1 MDPKKVLVSAAAAI
15 ATSKIAKS
23 VASIE
28 LADVLGAVGLERR
41 RPHRLENLGLIALGA
56 VAGAGIALL
65 FAPGPGSETRQK
77 VGREMKRFGTAA
89 GEMAGEVAAEVRA
102 EAPALLSKLAH
113 ESRHNEAARH
123 S

>member
-23 VASIE
+23 VANLE
-28 LADVLGAVGLERR
+28 VADVLGAVGLERR
-41 RPHRLENLGLIALGA
+41 RSHMLENLGLIALGA
-56 VAGAGIALL
+56 FAGAGVALL
-65 FAPGPGSETRQK
+65 FAPAPGTETRQK
-77 VGREMKRFGTAA
+77 VGRELQRFGTAA
-89 GEMAGEVAAEVRA
+89 GEMANEVAAEVRA
-102 EAPALLSKLAH
+102 EAPALLSKLSH